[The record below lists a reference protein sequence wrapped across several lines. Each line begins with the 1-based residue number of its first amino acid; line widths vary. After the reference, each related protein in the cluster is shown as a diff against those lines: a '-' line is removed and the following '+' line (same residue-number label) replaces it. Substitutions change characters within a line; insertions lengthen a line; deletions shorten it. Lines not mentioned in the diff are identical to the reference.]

1 MPVPPSPDHG
11 RSSASAPGGSVSQY
25 PQGPGEP
32 ASPGLTITLSAPSS
46 GAVLLRCAGELD
58 LCSGPAF
65 SRALDTACRPVSRGA
80 EFGAAQSGVVALD
93 LSGITF
99 FSVRGVSLLLAA
111 EETASSRGMRLR
123 LVAASAAVRRVLR
136 ITGTTAR
143 FTATAEV
150 VGEPG

>member
-1 MPVPPSPDHG
+1 M
-11 RSSASAPGGSVSQY
+11 
-25 PQGPGEP
+25 
-32 ASPGLTITLSAPSS
+32 
-46 GAVLLRCAGELD
+46 
-58 LCSGPAF
+58 F
-65 SRALDTACRPVSRGA
+65 SRALDTACGPSRGA
-80 EFGAAQSGVVALD
+80 ESGAPQSGVVALD

-143 FTATAEV
+143 FTATADV